1 MLIKIEQRHIDV
13 GERRHC
19 DLCPIALALN
29 EATRDQWVVS
39 MAHYWRARDQK
50 KLYPLPDAARAWI
63 ETYDANRLVLP
74 TEFEMEVL

>member
-1 MLIKIEQRHIDV
+1 MLIRIEQRHIDG

-19 DLCPIALALN
+19 DHCPIALALN

-39 MAHYWRARDQK
+39 LNSYWRARDQK
-50 KLYPLPDAARAWI
+50 TLHPLPEAARVWI
-63 ETYDANRLVLP
+63 ENYDAKRLVLP